1 MAKRRYEHRTMI
13 TRTLKTTSAD
23 ILYFDRVEREN
34 RTQQITFNG
43 KLDLKQFLR
52 KCSEKVDGI
61 VLAVDN
67 LKTDSR
73 LYACTVE
80 EYLSVAKEIT
90 D

>member
-23 ILYFDRVEREN
+23 ILYFDRIEREN
-34 RTQQITFNG
+34 RTQHIAFNG
-43 KLDLKQFLR
+43 KLTLQQYLK
-52 KCSEKVDGI
+52 KCAEKVDGI
-61 VLAVDN
+61 VLTVDN
-67 LKTDSR
+67 LRTDSR